1 MVKKI
6 IGVLRGMKAIADFVG
21 FSPATVL
28 KLQKNYPGMPISKVN
43 GEWLGNLDDLEQ
55 FMKDLAAGKTE
66 KWLEPPT
73 TKGKEDHPEKKDEG
87 EPLAEGSNGAT
98 GKKVKE
104 A

>member
-1 MVKKI
+1 MVSKI

-43 GEWLGNLDDLEQ
+43 GEWLGNLEALDQ

-66 KWLEPPT
+66 KWLEPPVRGT
-73 TKGKEDHPEKKDEG
+73 GGQLAAKGASWEKEKAVE
-87 EPLAEGSNGAT
+87 
-98 GKKVKE
+98 
-104 A
+104 